1 VKISPP
7 KYSKKD
13 KKSEKKNLK
22 ASEKEMPDL
31 AELERRIEQLAQE
44 LERAQ
49 SHQNC
54 RECGSPMAAETSDSF
69 LPPLNR
75 PTPSKEKISFYT
87 CNPFLD
93 EKVNDRL
100 VGI

>member
-1 VKISPP
+1 
-7 KYSKKD
+7 
-13 KKSEKKNLK
+13 
-22 ASEKEMPDL
+22 MPDL

-49 SHQNC
+49 SHQTC
-54 RECGSPMAAETSDSF
+54 QKCGSPMGDETLESL
-69 LPPLNR
+69 LPPSNR

-87 CNPFLD
+87 CNPFRD

-100 VGI
+100 VGL